1 MSYDQIHSFSA
12 QLGGQTVRFVS
23 KPGLAH
29 WDDVSPA
36 SRLLADT
43 VRPAADARVLLLGCG
58 HGALGAALARQARA
72 GATVLMDSSVVAA
85 AMARRTLDANAAAN
99 ARVCE
104 EASLPGELEGWF
116 DVAAIELPSD
126 RKLARRWLL
135 EAYRALRPGGDLF
148 VAGASDQGARSAIA
162 DAAALC
168 GGAGLL
174 AYKQGSRVAQAR
186 KSTDAAPGVDWASE
200 PGVAPGTW
208 YEFEARAR
216 GLALRIHSLAG
227 VFAYDR
233 VDEGTRLLL
242 EALELPPGARV
253 LDIGCGYGMIGLL
266 AARLGA
272 SQVDLVDA
280 NLLAVASAAENIKI
294 NGVAGARACAG
305 DGVPAGAAERYDVVA
320 TNPPFHLGK
329 AVDYEV
335 ARAFIEGARQALK
348 PGGRFYLVANQF
360 IRYDQLLRV
369 SFARVTCV
377 AETRSYR
384 VWRSDNLQVV

>member
-12 QLGGQTVRFVS
+12 HLGGQAVRFVS

-36 SRLLADT
+36 SRLLADA

-58 HGALGAALARQARA
+58 HGALGAALAGQAHA

-85 AMARRTLDANAAAN
+85 AMARRTLDANATAN

-104 EASLPGELEGWF
+104 EASLPVELESWF

-162 DAAALC
+162 DAAALF

-186 KSTDAAPGVDWASE
+186 KSTGAAPGVGWASE

-208 YEFEARAR
+208 FEFEARAR

-242 EALELPPGARV
+242 EALELQPGARV

-280 NLLAVASAAENIKI
+280 NLLAVASATENIAI
-294 NGVAGARACAG
+294 NGIAGARACAG

-335 ARAFIEGARQALK
+335 ARAFIEGARRALK
-348 PGGRFYLVANQF
+348 SGGRFYLVANQF

-384 VWRSDNLQVV
+384 VWRSDKLQVV